1 MVEIGKNCNR
11 IVVSKFPRFFFS
23 TKRKGS
29 RWKRWNI
36 FRNFHVLVEPIL
48 FLLFFFVNKIR
59 GKKARDGLKTR

>member
-23 TKRKGS
+23 TKRKGL

>member
-48 FLLFFFVNKIR
+48 LLLFSFFSLIKLGEKR
-59 GKKARDGLKTR
+59 QEMD